1 MTEVARQESWWSSSS
16 WFAGGV
22 LQDAP
27 AAPAAQPVAS
37 QPAVPGDAR
46 PAQQQDGAG
55 LLLVGGARAQS
66 RFSGRTAIPIATCT
80 PLSSAGNAAVQAPAA
95 AAATAAAAPTAA
107 APHPSMRSGQEQP
120 QAAPLPALGRH
131 AAWAGRPAGHTID
144 GSTPTRSSSA
154 CGEHTSRWVFD
165 TASWQWRVRDGQP
178 CAAAAS
184 PSDKHQL
191 AARRWGD
198 SRDGL
203 GAAALGR
210 QQAEQQAASK
220 ANDSS
225 SAAAATARPAA
236 PAKRQRLHVG
246 AMTGDTSDAGW
257 AAVGGLQRQKEALM
271 EAVSWPLAH
280 PRLFARL
287 GAGGARGVL
296 LHGPPGSGK
305 THLVRALAAEAQLG
319 IVVLNGGEC
328 AGQDAEK
335 RLRSA
340 FNQAKSQAPCI
351 LLLDEL
357 DALAP
362 SRAASTSEHERQA
375 TARLLAAMDELRASR
390 ARVALVGA
398 TNRREAVDAALRRAG
413 RLDCEVALGALR
425 PEERAEVLRCCTA
438 RMPLAPDVQLDAFA
452 ARLRG
457 FVAADVAAVA
467 AEAALLCAAEAVRA
481 LEAEGRHVPSAL
493 EQPEF
498 LASLR
503 VSAAHFEAA
512 VVRLGP
518 SVLRGLAPE
527 VPAVRWDDIGGLQE
541 AKAAL
546 RELVELPLAHGHLL
560 DAYGLPP
567 PRGALLYG
575 PPGCGKTLLAK
586 AAANECGANFLSIR
600 GPELLSK
607 WLGESEAAVRR
618 VFNAARQAAPCLLF
632 FDEFDSVG
640 GRRSASSSGGGD
652 AAAARVLNQL
662 LVEMDGLT
670 GVTGAACLCW
680 RPPTAPKRWT
690 PP

>member
-1 MTEVARQESWWSSSS
+1 MPPTGCNTVPVAAGRSGRSLPALPLARRGCTCRLSFLELFQSNPCCTTESDPHLKPRRWSSSS

-46 PAQQQDGAG
+46 QAQQQDGAG

-257 AAVGGLQRQKEALM
+257 AAVGGLHRQKEALM
-271 EAVSWPLAH
+271 EAVAWPLAH

-296 LHGPPGSGK
+296 LHGPPGGWMVLTERRQEGVVASQEQEC
-305 THLVRALAAEAQLG
+305 TVLVVCGWVISTFGSPVGPACTALHAKQEAARRTWCVRWQPRRGWASW
-319 IVVLNGGEC
+319 C
-328 AGQDAEK
+328 
-335 RLRSA
+335 ST
-340 FNQAKSQAPCI
+340 
-351 LLLDEL
+351 
-357 DALAP
+357 
-362 SRAASTSEHERQA
+362 AASVR
-375 TARLLAAMDELRASR
+375 
-390 ARVALVGA
+390 
-398 TNRREAVDAALRRAG
+398 G
-413 RLDCEVALGALR
+413 R
-425 PEERAEVLRCCTA
+425 T
-438 RMPLAPDVQLDAFA
+438 
-452 ARLRG
+452 
-457 FVAADVAAVA
+457 
-467 AEAALLCAAEAVRA
+467 
-481 LEAEGRHVPSAL
+481 
-493 EQPEF
+493 
-498 LASLR
+498 
-503 VSAAHFEAA
+503 
-512 VVRLGP
+512 
-518 SVLRGLAPE
+518 
-527 VPAVRWDDIGGLQE
+527 
-541 AKAAL
+541 
-546 RELVELPLAHGHLL
+546 
-560 DAYGLPP
+560 
-567 PRGALLYG
+567 
-575 PPGCGKTLLAK
+575 
-586 AAANECGANFLSIR
+586 
-600 GPELLSK
+600 
-607 WLGESEAAVRR
+607 
-618 VFNAARQAAPCLLF
+618 
-632 FDEFDSVG
+632 
-640 GRRSASSSGGGD
+640 RRSG
-652 AAAARVLNQL
+652 
-662 LVEMDGLT
+662 
-670 GVTGAACLCW
+670 
-680 RPPTAPKRWT
+680 
-690 PP
+690 